1 MRTLLVLVVIF
12 FFQLEGNSQQ
22 RGALKGT
29 LYSLEGK
36 IASNIPAFLWFSVK
50 DSIAVGQIKYTK
62 VKSSMSIRVIG
73 FITEEGDIKLN
84 EVSNNGNITGI
95 FYGKMTTGNF
105 SGTWVSPKTRKGLA
119 FNFKNKD
126 TLINGVDAELELK
139 NFAGK
144 YQYGYGKGGAEGN
157 LLVSQINKS
166 LVTIK
171 FSNYTDAPAR
181 NSAEL
186 KLEKLTLSR
195 NEIVYKLEDA
205 NSCVFRIRFFK
216 DFAVVTYINNQR
228 DCGFGNGA
236 EIEGV
241 YLKSN

>member
-1 MRTLLVLVVIF
+1 MLLLVIL
-12 FFQLEGNSQQ
+12 FFQGEVYSQQ
-22 RGALKGT
+22 RDALKGAM
-29 LYSLEGK
+29 YNLEGK
-36 IASNIPAFLWFSVK
+36 IGSNIPAFLWFSVK
-50 DSIAVGQIKYTK
+50 DSIAVGEIKYTK
-62 VKSSMSIRVIG
+62 VKSSMSIKVIG

-84 EVSNNGNITGI
+84 EFSNNGNVTGI
-95 FYGKMTTGNF
+95 FYGKMTMRNF
-105 SGTWVSPKTRKGLA
+105 SGTWLSPKTRKGLA

-126 TLINGVDAELELK
+126 TLIKGVDAEIESK

-144 YQYGYGKGGAEGN
+144 YRYSYGKGGAEGN

-166 LVTIK
+166 SSVTIK

-181 NSAEL
+181 NGAEL
-186 KLEKLTLSR
+186 KIEKLTLTR
-195 NEIVYKLEDA
+195 NEIVSKLEDA
-205 NSCVFRIRFFK
+205 NACVFRIRFFK

-241 YLKSN
+241 YLKTN